1 MNYLHCL
8 WDFVP
13 FGILVFSKGEKDQ
26 PDTCVYGNNKA
37 VEWLSISNVKHK
49 TWTEIFPFDFA
60 AHEIPFYKDTSQ
72 KWLQMSVKD
81 THPVN
86 EKDYPDLQNVWVVT
100 LSDIT
105 ALQKAT
111 EIQDNKQKTLE
122 RSNKDLEHFAYVASH
137 DLREPL
143 RKISAFAERLN
154 AKYGD
159 KLEGDGT
166 LYLKRMTDAALRM
179 QNLIDD
185 LLAFSRVTRHSTDVE
200 SADLNDII
208 RLALADLEKS
218 NASITLDK
226 LPIIKANP
234 IQMTQLF
241 QNLLSNAIKFRKKDT
256 LPKITVTYQQTPSE
270 HQITIQDNG
279 IGFEETDAERI
290 FEIFQRLNGRSEYN
304 GTGIGLAIC
313 KKIVENHNGT
323 IHAIS
328 RPDEG
333 ATFTITLPNTQAQ
346 TTN

>member
-1 MNYLHCL
+1 MSYLHCL

-13 FGILVFSKGEKDQ
+13 FGILVFSKGEDDQ
-26 PDTCVYGNNKA
+26 PDTCLYGNNKA
-37 VEWLSISNVKHK
+37 VEWLSVSSLKNKK
-49 TWTEIFPFDFA
+49 WAEIFSFNFDD
-60 AHEIPFYKDTSQ
+60 HEMPFYDEIGKR
-72 KWLQMSVKD
+72 WLKMSVKD

-100 LSDIT
+100 LTDIT
-105 ALQKAT
+105 MLQKAA
-111 EIQDNKQKTLE
+111 ELQDNKQKTLE

-166 LYLKRMTDAALRM
+166 LYLKRMTDATHRM

-185 LLAFSRVTRHSTDVE
+185 LLAFSRVSRHSTDLE
-200 SADLNDII
+200 SADLNSII
-208 RLALADLEKS
+208 SLALADLDKS
-218 NASITLDK
+218 NAIIDFDK
-226 LPIIKANP
+226 LPVIKANP

-241 QNLLSNAIKFRKKDT
+241 QNLLSNAIKFRKKDVP
-256 LPKITVTYQQTPSE
+256 PKITVKYEQTPTE
-270 HQITIQDNG
+270 YQIMIQDNG

-313 KKIVENHNGT
+313 KKIVENHSGT

-328 RPDEG
+328 RPNEG
-333 ATFTITLPNTQAQ
+333 ATFIIRLPITQAQ
-346 TTN
+346 TTP